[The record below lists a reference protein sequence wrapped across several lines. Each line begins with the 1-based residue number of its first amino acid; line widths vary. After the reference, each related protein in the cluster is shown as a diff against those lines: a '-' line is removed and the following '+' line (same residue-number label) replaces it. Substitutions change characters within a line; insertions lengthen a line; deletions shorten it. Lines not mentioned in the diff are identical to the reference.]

1 MQKKLM
7 YIFLRQSG
15 DLHKELRAR
24 NRGFFFST
32 TLNQDPFMNTSLRN
46 FIDMKTYGN
55 FSCMLDTML
64 YKEKNRFH
72 HFEKTDSL
80 SCTFRGSLNVGLL
93 RFNTAQVNLEMGA

>member
-1 MQKKLM
+1 MQEKLM

-55 FSCMLDTML
+55 FLM
-64 YKEKNRFH
+64 YAGYNAVQRKESFSS
-72 HFEKTDSL
+72 F
-80 SCTFRGSLNVGLL
+80 
-93 RFNTAQVNLEMGA
+93 